1 MGLAFILYPRLP
13 LAMTWTPIKDSD
25 WPANEAPLPSGI
37 GIDLETNVDHNLAR
51 RLKRFSVS
59 YNLGPTSTSGGT
71 PPAGD
76 STLVGP
82 TLDVAGSSTSD
93 TEAIGLKLSSPPTMP
108 IAVPLGAWPL
118 SARATSLRLV
128 VSCETANA
136 NVDLY
141 AFAVIDGGAVPVP
154 PTLGLVED
162 EEGVVSF
169 SAAITGTTA
178 HVTVGTSTPSA
189 GTQNG
194 KPVALTIDLSGSR
207 PDFGYV
213 GSTDSVHLCR
223 LYLAVLSSVGSQD
236 SALGQ
241 SSVNAF
247 QEGGRRI
254 TLSAN
259 WNSTWGLNPG
269 PFHRWIKFT
278 GNSDSEVFADAD
290 SWLPKWRGVLQG
302 RPGNLDNPGSSST
315 SSFVIHPPVA
325 LESAI
330 RTDSDFEIY
339 QVGEIVIQSISIQEI
354 GT

>member
-1 MGLAFILYPRLP
+1 
-13 LAMTWTPIKDSD
+13 MTWTPIDD
-25 WPANEAPLPSGI
+25 QDFPADEAPLPSGI
-37 GIDLETNVDHNLAR
+37 GVDLEVNVDHNLAR
-51 RLKRFSVS
+51 RLKRHSVT

-71 PPAGD
+71 PPVGD

-128 VSCETANA
+128 VSCTTANA

-141 AFAVIDGGAVPVP
+141 AFAVVGGAAVPVP
-154 PTLGLVED
+154 PMLGLVED

-169 SAAITGTTA
+169 SSAITGTDA
-178 HVTVGTSTPSA
+178 HVTVGTSTPSP

-194 KPVALTIDLSGSR
+194 KPVALTIDLSGGR
-207 PDFGYV
+207 PDFGYA
-213 GSTDSVHLCR
+213 GGTDSIRLCR
-223 LYLAVLSSVGSQD
+223 LYLAILSSVGAQD

-241 SSVNAF
+241 SSVSSY

-254 TLSAN
+254 TLPAH
-259 WNSTWGLNPG
+259 WNHVWGVNPG
-269 PFHRWIKFT
+269 PFHRWIYFP
-278 GNSDSEVFADAD
+278 GNADSELRSTAD
-290 SWLPKWRGVLQG
+290 SWMPKWRGVLQG
-302 RPGNLDNPGSSST
+302 RPEDLDAVGSSSN
-315 SSFVIHPPVA
+315 SSFVIHPPIG
-325 LESAI
+325 LDSGL

-339 QVGEIVIQSISIQEI
+339 RVGEITIQSVSIQEV